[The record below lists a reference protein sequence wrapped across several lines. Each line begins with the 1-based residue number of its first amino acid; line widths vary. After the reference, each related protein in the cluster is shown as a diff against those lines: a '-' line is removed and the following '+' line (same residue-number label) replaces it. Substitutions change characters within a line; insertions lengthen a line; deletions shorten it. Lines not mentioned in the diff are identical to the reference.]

1 MSLIS
6 NIDNIAFSSNFN
18 YDKILGPPLLGS
30 FSVSASAFPG
40 SLGNIASSTAAHGFG
55 ANTLPVMMWSTNN
68 LDWYEAGARD
78 YTAGGTLDPR
88 FTATVAVSSTQY
100 QIIAQNFTGGALTCY
115 WKMVLIDG

>member
-1 MSLIS
+1 VSLIS

-40 SLGNIASSTAAHGFG
+40 SL
-55 ANTLPVMMWSTNN
+55 MWSTNN